1 MASSGSL
8 SLEERASIL
17 SEKYSSSYKVTRDS
31 SVDDLLKS
39 FNENREK
46 RRKELDALL
55 ASTKTDTAAAA
66 AANGD
71 SDSGRST
78 PEFLKKYSVK
88 YHFSNKDKNENS
100 TETDDATTA
109 SVSVS
114 TSAEESTNKK
124 RLRTFS
130 ETLKMLDDDILAD
143 LEVK

>member
-8 SLEERASIL
+8 SLEERASVL
-17 SEKYSSSYKVTRDS
+17 AEKYSSSYKVTRDS

-55 ASTKTDTAAAA
+55 AKTKTD
-66 AANGD
+66 ANADGE

-88 YHFSNKDKNENS
+88 YHFSNKDNNENEADGD
-100 TETDDATTA
+100 TVVTTTTTTA
-109 SVSVS
+109 MTSS
-114 TSAEESTNKK
+114 SAEESTHKK

-143 LEVK
+143 LAVK